1 MKYLSISEVATFKRA
16 VKQRFGQDVLFHD
29 SCGGQSFSL
38 DCAADEE
45 MKAYI
50 VNYFNSKGFYIVFS
64 KDFKSFVSREDL
76 HLNRET
82 DGKAGE

>member
-1 MKYLSISEVATFKRA
+1 MKCLSISEVVTFKHAFTR
-16 VKQRFGQDVLFHD
+16 RFGQNVHFHD

-38 DCAADEE
+38 DRPADEK
-45 MKAYI
+45 MKNYI
-50 VNYFNSKGFYIVFS
+50 VDYFNNKGFYIVFS

-82 DGKAGE
+82 GEKTGE